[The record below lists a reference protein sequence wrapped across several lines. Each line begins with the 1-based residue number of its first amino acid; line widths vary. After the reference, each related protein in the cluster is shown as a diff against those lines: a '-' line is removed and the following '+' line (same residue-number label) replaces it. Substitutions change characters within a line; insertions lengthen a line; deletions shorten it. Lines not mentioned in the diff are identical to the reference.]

1 MPRAIATAASVQLQP
16 GQIAVQPGQPL
27 RRRKA
32 ARFSDKSDLTHL
44 RQGLLQF
51 LRRCAILAAATR
63 KEAAAVRESA
73 TKKVIAESLKRRMLR
88 HNLTDITV
96 TDLCT
101 DAEINRR
108 TFYRHFTDKYQLV
121 TWIYENG
128 FQKAIGDDEPG
139 LFDLFGRVCTYLYA
153 DRAFY
158 ARALTFTGQNSFR
171 DFLCGRLHPYLQKDF
186 SDLFS
191 NPQTEAFMSG
201 KMSNVVIDIVQNWL
215 EQPDCPPPEEF
226 APWALNLWR
235 SIMGRWKDLGDAW
248 EHTIDHKNA

>member
-1 MPRAIATAASVQLQP
+1 M
-16 GQIAVQPGQPL
+16 
-27 RRRKA
+27 
-32 ARFSDKSDLTHL
+32 
-44 RQGLLQF
+44 
-51 LRRCAILAAATR
+51 
-63 KEAAAVRESA
+63 RESA

-96 TDLCT
+96 TD
-101 DAEINRR
+101 
-108 TFYRHFTDKYQLV
+108 
-121 TWIYENG
+121 
-128 FQKAIGDDEPG
+128 

>member
-1 MPRAIATAASVQLQP
+1 MFVCVCVFIIANTAHDCNCATACRAGARVLYWRQKAK
-16 GQIAVQPGQPL
+16 GGG
-27 RRRKA
+27 RR
-32 ARFSDKSDLTHL
+32 ARVCDEKSD
-44 RQGLLQF
+44 
-51 LRRCAILAAATR
+51 RREPQAPHAPAQSDGHHRDRPVHGTP
-63 KEAAAVRESA
+63 
-73 TKKVIAESLKRRMLR
+73 
-88 HNLTDITV
+88 
-96 TDLCT
+96 
-101 DAEINRR
+101 EINRR

-171 DFLCGRLHPYLQKDF
+171 DFLCGRRIHICRRIFPTFFPIRRPRRSCPGRCRTSSSTSCK
-186 SDLFS
+186 
-191 NPQTEAFMSG
+191 
-201 KMSNVVIDIVQNWL
+201 NWL

-248 EHTIDHKNA
+248 EHTLDHKNA

>member
-1 MPRAIATAASVQLQP
+1 M
-16 GQIAVQPGQPL
+16 
-27 RRRKA
+27 
-32 ARFSDKSDLTHL
+32 
-44 RQGLLQF
+44 
-51 LRRCAILAAATR
+51 
-63 KEAAAVRESA
+63 RESA

-96 TDLCT
+96 TDLCA

-171 DFLCGRLHPYLQKDF
+171 DFLCDRLHPYLQADF
-186 SDLFS
+186 ADLFPIRRPRRS
-191 NPQTEAFMSG
+191 CPIRCRTWSSTSCKTG
-201 KMSNVVIDIVQNWL
+201 SSSRIVRRRRRL
-215 EQPDCPPPEEF
+215 
-226 APWALNLWR
+226 R
-235 SIMGRWKDLGDAW
+235 RGR
-248 EHTIDHKNA
+248 

>member
-1 MPRAIATAASVQLQP
+1 M
-16 GQIAVQPGQPL
+16 
-27 RRRKA
+27 
-32 ARFSDKSDLTHL
+32 
-44 RQGLLQF
+44 
-51 LRRCAILAAATR
+51 
-63 KEAAAVRESA
+63 RESA

-191 NPQTEAFMSG
+191 NPQTEAS
-201 KMSNVVIDIVQNWL
+201 
-215 EQPDCPPPEEF
+215 CPGRCRTSSSTSCKTGSSSRI
-226 APWALNLWR
+226 ARRRR
-235 SIMGRWKDLGDAW
+235 SSRRGR
-248 EHTIDHKNA
+248 

>member
-1 MPRAIATAASVQLQP
+1 M
-16 GQIAVQPGQPL
+16 
-27 RRRKA
+27 
-32 ARFSDKSDLTHL
+32 
-44 RQGLLQF
+44 
-51 LRRCAILAAATR
+51 
-63 KEAAAVRESA
+63 RESA

-88 HNLTDITV
+88 QHNLTDITV

-171 DFLCGRLHPYLQKDF
+171 DFLCDRLHPYLQADF
-186 SDLFS
+186 ADLFS
-191 NPQTEAFMSG
+191 SAETEAFMAG

-215 EQPDCPPPEEF
+215 VQPDCPPPEEF
-226 APWALNLWR
+226 APWALHLWKD
-235 SIMGRWKDLGDAW
+235 IMGRWKELGDAW
-248 EHTIDHKNA
+248 EHTLDHKNA

>member
-1 MPRAIATAASVQLQP
+1 M
-16 GQIAVQPGQPL
+16 
-27 RRRKA
+27 
-32 ARFSDKSDLTHL
+32 
-44 RQGLLQF
+44 
-51 LRRCAILAAATR
+51 
-63 KEAAAVRESA
+63 RESA

-186 SDLFS
+186 SDLFPIRRPRRS
-191 NPQTEAFMSG
+191 
-201 KMSNVVIDIVQNWL
+201 
-215 EQPDCPPPEEF
+215 CPGRCRTSSSTSCKTGSSSRI
-226 APWALNLWR
+226 AHLRR
-235 SIMGRWKDLGDAW
+235 SSRRGR
-248 EHTIDHKNA
+248 

>member
-1 MPRAIATAASVQLQP
+1 M
-16 GQIAVQPGQPL
+16 
-27 RRRKA
+27 
-32 ARFSDKSDLTHL
+32 
-44 RQGLLQF
+44 
-51 LRRCAILAAATR
+51 
-63 KEAAAVRESA
+63 RESA

-153 DRAFY
+153 R
-158 ARALTFTGQNSFR
+158 RRRSLHPGRCT
-171 DFLCGRLHPYLQKDF
+171 CGRT
-186 SDLFS
+186 SW
-191 NPQTEAFMSG
+191 G
-201 KMSNVVIDIVQNWL
+201 GG
-215 EQPDCPPPEEF
+215 
-226 APWALNLWR
+226 R
-235 SIMGRWKDLGDAW
+235 SSAMRGSTL
-248 EHTIDHKNA
+248 

>member
-1 MPRAIATAASVQLQP
+1 M
-16 GQIAVQPGQPL
+16 
-27 RRRKA
+27 
-32 ARFSDKSDLTHL
+32 
-44 RQGLLQF
+44 
-51 LRRCAILAAATR
+51 
-63 KEAAAVRESA
+63 RESA

-121 TWIYENG
+121 TWICDKG

-139 LFDLFGRVCTYLYA
+139 LYDLFGRVCTYLYA

-158 ARALTFTGQNSFR
+158 ARALTFTGQNSFH
-171 DFLCGRLHPYLQKDF
+171 DFLCARLRPYLQADF

-191 NPQTEAFMSG
+191 DPQNEAFMSG

-248 EHTIDHKNA
+248 EHTLDHKKA

>member
-1 MPRAIATAASVQLQP
+1 MIATA
-16 GQIAVQPGQPL
+16 QPL
-27 RRRKA
+27 AAPGRVCYTGGRK
-32 ARFSDKSDLTHL
+32 
-44 RQGLLQF
+44 
-51 LRRCAILAAATR
+51 R

-235 SIMGRWKDLGDAW
+235 SIMGRWKGLGDAW
-248 EHTIDHKNA
+248 EHTLDHKNA

>member
-1 MPRAIATAASVQLQP
+1 MLYWRQKTKGGGRRARI
-16 GQIAVQPGQPL
+16 
-27 RRRKA
+27 RN
-32 ARFSDKSDLTHL
+32 
-44 RQGLLQF
+44 
-51 LRRCAILAAATR
+51 
-63 KEAAAVRESA
+63 E
-73 TKKVIAESLKRRMLR
+73 KVIAESLKRRMLR

-186 SDLFS
+186 PTFFQSADRGVHVREDVERRHRHRAKLARAAGLPTAGGVRAVGAEPVAEHYGALERPRRCVGAHSRPQKRISEANSHRTPVLWLF
-191 NPQTEAFMSG
+191 
-201 KMSNVVIDIVQNWL
+201 
-215 EQPDCPPPEEF
+215 
-226 APWALNLWR
+226 LWR
-235 SIMGRWKDLGDAW
+235 KLFYAYL
-248 EHTIDHKNA
+248 TP

>member
-1 MPRAIATAASVQLQP
+1 M
-16 GQIAVQPGQPL
+16 
-27 RRRKA
+27 
-32 ARFSDKSDLTHL
+32 
-44 RQGLLQF
+44 
-51 LRRCAILAAATR
+51 
-63 KEAAAVRESA
+63 RESA

-171 DFLCGRLHPYLQKDF
+171 DFLCGRLHPYLQADF
-186 SDLFS
+186 ADLFS
-191 NPQTEAFMSG
+191 SPETEAFMSG
-201 KMSNVVIDIVQNWL
+201 KCRMSSSTSCKTGSCSRI
-215 EQPDCPPPEEF
+215 
-226 APWALNLWR
+226 ARRRR
-235 SIMGRWKDLGDAW
+235 SLHPGRCTCGRTSWDGGRSSATRGSTL
-248 EHTIDHKNA
+248 

>member
-1 MPRAIATAASVQLQP
+1 M
-16 GQIAVQPGQPL
+16 
-27 RRRKA
+27 
-32 ARFSDKSDLTHL
+32 
-44 RQGLLQF
+44 
-51 LRRCAILAAATR
+51 
-63 KEAAAVRESA
+63 RESA

-88 HNLTDITV
+88 HDLTDITV

-171 DFLCGRLHPYLQKDF
+171 DFLCGRLHPYLQADF
-186 SDLFS
+186 ADLFS
-191 NPQTEAFMSG
+191 SPETEAFMSG
-201 KMSNVVIDIVQNWL
+201 KMSNAAGRVCTLGAEPVAEHYGAVEGARRCVGAHFRPQKRISEAKSHRTPVLWL
-215 EQPDCPPPEEF
+215 F
-226 APWALNLWR
+226 LWR
-235 SIMGRWKDLGDAW
+235 KLFYAYL
-248 EHTIDHKNA
+248 TP

>member
-1 MPRAIATAASVQLQP
+1 M
-16 GQIAVQPGQPL
+16 
-27 RRRKA
+27 
-32 ARFSDKSDLTHL
+32 
-44 RQGLLQF
+44 
-51 LRRCAILAAATR
+51 
-63 KEAAAVRESA
+63 
-73 TKKVIAESLKRRMLR
+73 
-88 HNLTDITV
+88 

-128 FQKAIGDDEPG
+128 FQEAIGDDEPG
-139 LFDLFGRVCTYLYA
+139 LSTSSAAC
-153 DRAFY
+153 
-158 ARALTFTGQNSFR
+158 ARICMPTARFTPAPLTFTGQNSFR

-235 SIMGRWKDLGDAW
+235 SIMGQLERPRQMRGK
-248 EHTIDHKNA
+248 HTLDHKNA

>member
-1 MPRAIATAASVQLQP
+1 M
-16 GQIAVQPGQPL
+16 
-27 RRRKA
+27 
-32 ARFSDKSDLTHL
+32 
-44 RQGLLQF
+44 
-51 LRRCAILAAATR
+51 
-63 KEAAAVRESA
+63 RESA

-158 ARALTFTGQNSFR
+158 ARALTFTGQN
-171 DFLCGRLHPYLQKDF
+171 
-186 SDLFS
+186 
-191 NPQTEAFMSG
+191 
-201 KMSNVVIDIVQNWL
+201 WL
-215 EQPDCPPPEEF
+215 VQPDCPPPEEF

-248 EHTIDHKNA
+248 AHTTDHKNA

>member
-1 MPRAIATAASVQLQP
+1 M
-16 GQIAVQPGQPL
+16 
-27 RRRKA
+27 
-32 ARFSDKSDLTHL
+32 
-44 RQGLLQF
+44 
-51 LRRCAILAAATR
+51 
-63 KEAAAVRESA
+63 RESA

-88 HNLTDITV
+88 HDLTDITV

-171 DFLCGRLHPYLQKDF
+171 DFLCDRLHPYLQADF
-186 SDLFS
+186 ADLFS
-191 NPQTEAFMSG
+191 SAETEAFMSG

-215 EQPDCPPPEEF
+215 VQPDCPPPEEF
-226 APWALNLWR
+226 APWALHLWKD
-235 SIMGRWKDLGDAW
+235 IMGRWKELGDAW
-248 EHTIDHKNA
+248 EHTLDHKNA

>member
-1 MPRAIATAASVQLQP
+1 MIATA
-16 GQIAVQPGQPL
+16 QPL
-27 RRRKA
+27 AAPGRVCYTGGRK
-32 ARFSDKSDLTHL
+32 
-44 RQGLLQF
+44 
-51 LRRCAILAAATR
+51 R

-73 TKKVIAESLKRRMLR
+73 TKKVIAESLKRR
-88 HNLTDITV
+88 
-96 TDLCT
+96 
-101 DAEINRR
+101 
-108 TFYRHFTDKYQLV
+108 KYQLV

-171 DFLCGRLHPYLQKDF
+171 DFLCDRLHPYLQADF

-235 SIMGRWKDLGDAW
+235 SIMGRWKDLGDA
-248 EHTIDHKNA
+248 

>member
-1 MPRAIATAASVQLQP
+1 M
-16 GQIAVQPGQPL
+16 
-27 RRRKA
+27 
-32 ARFSDKSDLTHL
+32 
-44 RQGLLQF
+44 
-51 LRRCAILAAATR
+51 
-63 KEAAAVRESA
+63 RESA

-186 SDLFS
+186 PTFFPIRRPRRS
-191 NPQTEAFMSG
+191 
-201 KMSNVVIDIVQNWL
+201 
-215 EQPDCPPPEEF
+215 CPGRCRTSSSTSCKTGSSSRI
-226 APWALNLWR
+226 AHRRR
-235 SIMGRWKDLGDAW
+235 SLHPGR
-248 EHTIDHKNA
+248 

>member
-1 MPRAIATAASVQLQP
+1 M
-16 GQIAVQPGQPL
+16 
-27 RRRKA
+27 
-32 ARFSDKSDLTHL
+32 
-44 RQGLLQF
+44 
-51 LRRCAILAAATR
+51 
-63 KEAAAVRESA
+63 RESA

-153 DRAFY
+153 DRAFLRPRTHVHGAKLVPRLSLRPAASIFAEGFFRPFFQSADRGVHVREDVERRHRHRAKL
-158 ARALTFTGQNSFR
+158 ARAAGLPTAGGVRAVGAEPVAEHYGALERPRRCVGAHSRPQKRISEAKSHRTPVLWLFLWHKLFYAYLT
-171 DFLCGRLHPYLQKDF
+171 P
-186 SDLFS
+186 
-191 NPQTEAFMSG
+191 
-201 KMSNVVIDIVQNWL
+201 
-215 EQPDCPPPEEF
+215 
-226 APWALNLWR
+226 
-235 SIMGRWKDLGDAW
+235 
-248 EHTIDHKNA
+248 

>member
-1 MPRAIATAASVQLQP
+1 MPRAIATA
-16 GQIAVQPGQPL
+16 QPL
-27 RRRKA
+27 AAPGRVCYTGGRK
-32 ARFSDKSDLTHL
+32 
-44 RQGLLQF
+44 
-51 LRRCAILAAATR
+51 R

-73 TKKVIAESLKRRMLR
+73 TKKVIAESLKRRMLRHNLTDITVTDLCTDAEINRRTFYR

-248 EHTIDHKNA
+248 EHTPDHKNA

>member
-1 MPRAIATAASVQLQP
+1 M
-16 GQIAVQPGQPL
+16 
-27 RRRKA
+27 
-32 ARFSDKSDLTHL
+32 
-44 RQGLLQF
+44 
-51 LRRCAILAAATR
+51 
-63 KEAAAVRESA
+63 RESA

-153 DRAFY
+153 DRAFSPAHSRSRGKTRSVTSSAAGCIHICRRIFPTFFPIRRPRRSCPGRCRMSSSTSCKTGSCSRI
-158 ARALTFTGQNSFR
+158 ARRRRSSR
-171 DFLCGRLHPYLQKDF
+171 RGR
-186 SDLFS
+186 
-191 NPQTEAFMSG
+191 
-201 KMSNVVIDIVQNWL
+201 
-215 EQPDCPPPEEF
+215 
-226 APWALNLWR
+226 
-235 SIMGRWKDLGDAW
+235 
-248 EHTIDHKNA
+248 

>member
-1 MPRAIATAASVQLQP
+1 M
-16 GQIAVQPGQPL
+16 
-27 RRRKA
+27 
-32 ARFSDKSDLTHL
+32 
-44 RQGLLQF
+44 
-51 LRRCAILAAATR
+51 
-63 KEAAAVRESA
+63 RESA

-88 HNLTDITV
+88 HDLTDITV

-171 DFLCGRLHPYLQKDF
+171 DFLCDRLRPYLQA
-186 SDLFS
+186 DLPTS
-191 NPQTEAFMSG
+191 SPARRPRRSCPGNVECRHRHRAKLARAAGLPAAGGVCTLGAAPVEGHHGTVEGARRRVGAHSRPQKRISEAKSHRTT
-201 KMSNVVIDIVQNWL
+201 VLWL
-215 EQPDCPPPEEF
+215 F
-226 APWALNLWR
+226 LW
-235 SIMGRWKDLGDAW
+235 
-248 EHTIDHKNA
+248 HKLFYAYLTP